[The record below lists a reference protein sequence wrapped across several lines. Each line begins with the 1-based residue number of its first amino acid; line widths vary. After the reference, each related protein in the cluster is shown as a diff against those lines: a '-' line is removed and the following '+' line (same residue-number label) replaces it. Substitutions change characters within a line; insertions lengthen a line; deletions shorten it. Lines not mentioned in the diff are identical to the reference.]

1 MVMERG
7 LKARLVTVVVLA
19 LVFGSGVTAGLA
31 WDRTPGAAPTEA
43 MAQAEHQGGERE
55 DRERSGRSDRD
66 RRPLLVE
73 QVGLT
78 SEQKTRVDEIVESS
92 RQRMR
97 NLEKDTRPQYHAIIE
112 ETRTAIKEV
121 LTTEQRA
128 EYETLL
134 SEHDRERE
142 EHRRGR
148 SNSRGDSGRQE

>member
-1 MVMERG
+1 MAMESG

-19 LVFGSGVTAGLA
+19 LVFGTGVTAGLA
-31 WDRTPGAAPTEA
+31 WDSTAEA
-43 MAQAEHQGGERE
+43 AQAEREGGERE
-55 DRERSGRSDRD
+55 VRDRGDRSDRG

-73 QVGLT
+73 RVGLT
-78 SEQKTRVDEIVESS
+78 AEQRAQVDEIVKKS

-97 NLEKDTRPQYHAIIE
+97 SLEKDTRPQYRAIIE
-112 ETRTAIKEV
+112 ETRTAIMEV

-128 EYETLL
+128 EYEMLL

-148 SNSRGDSGRQE
+148 SNSSRDSGR

>member
-1 MVMERG
+1 MAMESG
-7 LKARLVTVVVLA
+7 LKARLVTAVVLA

-31 WDRTPGAAPTEA
+31 WDRTPDAARTSEPGAVER
-43 MAQAEHQGGERE
+43 QGGER
-55 DRERSGRSDRD
+55 DVRERGDRSDRS

-78 SEQKTRVDEIVESS
+78 VEQKARVDEIVEDS
-92 RQRMR
+92 RKRMR
-97 NLEKDTRPQYHAIIE
+97 SLEKDTRPQYRAIIE

-121 LTTEQRA
+121 LTSEQRA

-134 SEHDRERE
+134 AERDRERE

-148 SNSRGDSGRQE
+148 SNPSRDSER

>member
-1 MVMERG
+1 MAMESG
-7 LKARLVTVVVLA
+7 LKARLVTAVVLA

-31 WDRTPGAAPTEA
+31 WEPTAEAARTAEP
-43 MAQAEHQGGERE
+43 AQAEDQGGERE
-55 DRERSGRSDRD
+55 VRERGDRSDRG

-78 SEQKTRVDEIVESS
+78 ADQKAQVDVIVENS

-97 NLEKDTRPQYHAIIE
+97 SLEKDTRPQYRAIIE
-112 ETRTAIKEV
+112 ATRTAIKEV
-121 LTTEQRA
+121 LTNEQRV

-142 EHRRGR
+142 ERRRGR
-148 SNSRGDSGRQE
+148 SNSSKDSGR

>member
-1 MVMERG
+1 MAMESA

-31 WDRTPGAAPTEA
+31 WEPTPGTDRAAEP
-43 MAQAEHQGGERE
+43 AQAEDQREERE
-55 DRERSGRSDRD
+55 GRERGDGSNRG

-78 SEQKTRVDEIVESS
+78 VDQKAQVDEIVENS

-97 NLEKDTRPQYHAIIE
+97 SLEKDTRPQYRAIIE
-112 ETRTAIKEV
+112 ETRTAIKGV
-121 LTTEQRA
+121 LTNEQRA
-128 EYETLL
+128 EYETIL

-142 EHRRGR
+142 ERRRGR
-148 SNSRGDSGRQE
+148 SNSSKDSGR

>member
-1 MVMERG
+1 MAMESG

-31 WDRTPGAAPTEA
+31 WDRTPDAAGTAET
-43 MAQAEHQGGERE
+43 AQAERPGEERE
-55 DRERSGRSDRD
+55 VRERGERSDRG
-66 RRPLLVE
+66 RRPLIVE

-78 SEQKTRVDEIVESS
+78 VEQKARVDEIVENS

-97 NLEKDTRPQYHAIIE
+97 SLEKDTRPQYRTIIE
-112 ETRTAIKEV
+112 ETRTAIKGV

-128 EYETLL
+128 EYEILL
-134 SEHDRERE
+134 AERDRERE

-148 SNSRGDSGRQE
+148 SNSSRDSGR